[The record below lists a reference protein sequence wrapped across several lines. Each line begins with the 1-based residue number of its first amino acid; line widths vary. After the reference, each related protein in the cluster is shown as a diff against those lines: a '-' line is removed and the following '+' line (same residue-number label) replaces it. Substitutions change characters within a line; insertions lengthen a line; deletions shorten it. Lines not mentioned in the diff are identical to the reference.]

1 MYRWFTLNILEQSF
15 HGIFYVNVWF
25 LLISP
30 WQSTYHCKSASH
42 FWAFPPL
49 PNILITGSFSQRKS
63 MRMRAIHGVYAM
75 YCPVPYGPNS
85 SIQIVYPN
93 HWAQCLENPRLK
105 WCFLMGKPSIN
116 FNKWWIFHQAMFDE
130 QRVHYSWICGNV
142 WAPWGFSSFFSG
154 MFRQQNVAQ
163 FL

>member
-1 MYRWFTLNILEQSF
+1 MGFSMLMFDSYWFHPDKVRITVNQ
-15 HGIFYVNVWF
+15 HPIFG
-25 LLISP
+25 LSHPCRIS
-30 WQSTYHCKSASH
+30 SSRVR
-42 FWAFPPL
+42 FPRENQWEWGQYMACTPCIAL
-49 PNILITGSFSQRKS
+49 
-63 MRMRAIHGVYAM
+63 
-75 YCPVPYGPNS
+75 CPIGPNS

-93 HWAQCLENPRLK
+93 HCAQCLENPRPK

-130 QRVHYSWICGNV
+130 QRVHYSWIFGNV
-142 WAPWGFSSFFSG
+142 WAPWGFSSFLSG